1 MKTLAIWK
9 NWESMS
15 IPEALLVSLIAI
27 VIVFLVLA
35 LLIFFCYIINLG
47 TEKVIGSTKILPKE
61 ENKILDEDPDA
72 VAAVLAATIDFHKE
86 TGKNPEVKSV
96 KRIED

>member
-1 MKTLAIWK
+1 MNFLAIWE
-9 NWESMS
+9 NWNEMTIAES
-15 IPEALLVSLIAI
+15 LLVSLIAI
-27 VIVFLVLA
+27 VIVFLVLI
-35 LLIFFCYIINLG
+35 LLILATTGING
-47 TEKVIGSTKILPKE
+47 GINKVVSKTKILPRE

>member
-35 LLIFFCYIINLG
+35 LLIFFCYIISEIDNLMFFM
-47 TEKVIGSTKILPKE
+47 
-61 ENKILDEDPDA
+61 N
-72 VAAVLAATIDFHKE
+72 
-86 TGKNPEVKSV
+86 
-96 KRIED
+96 